1 MFKINERHKGI
12 EYKNKY
18 IDNIGY
24 KRIAIIMLNEFLR
37 KENLQVRYVFSVSL
51 INIIIIC
58 IFFISKHHGNFY
70 G

>member
-12 EYKNKY
+12 EYKNKC